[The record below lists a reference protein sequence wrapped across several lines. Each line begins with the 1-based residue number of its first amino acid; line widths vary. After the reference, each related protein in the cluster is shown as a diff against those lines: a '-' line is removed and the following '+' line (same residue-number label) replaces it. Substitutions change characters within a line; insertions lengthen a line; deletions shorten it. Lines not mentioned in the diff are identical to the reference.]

1 MTDYADDAQD
11 GEATF
16 LAKALAK
23 AQAAPGPAPADI
35 DGVPCCAECGDPIP
49 AARLKALPGTGLC
62 VSCAEELQ
70 SSPEDDSDGN

>member
-16 LAKALAK
+16 LAKALDRAK
-23 AQAAPGPAPADI
+23 PAPGPAPEVI
-35 DGVPCCAECGDPIP
+35 DGVPCCAECGEPIP
-49 AARLKALPGTGLC
+49 AARLKALPGIGLC

-70 SSPEDDSDGN
+70 SSPESE